1 MPDAK
6 SCSDCHQLNCYHE
19 DKIYP
24 KFCLTEALDRVRL
37 EEIAAIYR
45 GDGIDGRMAR
55 AAAEVE
61 GTYYGQLTRVEE
73 TLAFARRIGAKRIGI
88 ATCVGLIEETRVV
101 VRFLQLGGM
110 EVFTVLCKVGA
121 LDKTEIGV
129 PESGKVKPGARES
142 CCNPI
147 QQAELLN
154 AQKTDLNV
162 IVGLCV
168 GHDALFAK
176 HSDAPVTT
184 LIAKDRVMG
193 HNPVAAI
200 YTAQTYGKRLFD
212 AERVAAL

>member
-1 MPDAK
+1 MPDTK

-24 KFCLTEALDRVRL
+24 KFCLTEALDQARL
-37 EEIAAIYR
+37 EDIAAIYR
-45 GDGIDGRMAR
+45 GDTIDGKMAR
-55 AAAEVE
+55 TAAEIE
-61 GTYYGQLTRVEE
+61 GEYYGKLTRVEE
-73 TLAFARRIGAKRIGI
+73 TLVFARRIGAKRIGI

-101 VRFLQLGGM
+101 ARFLQLGGM
-110 EVFTVLCKVGA
+110 ETFAVLCKVGA
-121 LDKTEIGV
+121 VDKTEIGIT
-129 PESGKVKPGARES
+129 EDGKVRPGTRES

-154 AQKTDLNV
+154 AQQTDLNV

-168 GHDALFAK
+168 GHDALFTK
-176 HSDAPVTT
+176 YSDAPVTT
-184 LIAKDRVMG
+184 LIAKDRMLG

-200 YTAQTYGKRLFD
+200 YTAQSYSKRLFD